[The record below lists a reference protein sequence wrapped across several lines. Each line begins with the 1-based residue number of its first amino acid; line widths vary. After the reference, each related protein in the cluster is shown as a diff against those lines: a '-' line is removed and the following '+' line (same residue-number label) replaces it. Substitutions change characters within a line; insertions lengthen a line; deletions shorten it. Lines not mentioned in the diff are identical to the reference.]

1 MSMMGHRVRPI
12 KGQSF
17 RLNPSV
23 TKPYNADFDG
33 DEMNVIV
40 PQNRLSMLE
49 ISEITC
55 VKEQIISPQSNS
67 PIIGSI
73 MDNVLGSYI
82 LSLDTEFITEDY
94 LYNIILK
101 LPRFNGI
108 LPAPDKIIA
117 TKKYWSGKTIFS
129 MILPKNNITYFRSHK
144 NEDVQIVNGKF
155 VSGNL
160 TKKIVGS
167 SAGGLIHVIN
177 NDIGT
182 NSAADFI
189 NDVQILTNRFLKF
202 RGFSV
207 GFDDIKRNEELQK
220 TNLDTIITAKK
231 KVEKYIKETYS
242 KKTKIS
248 KEDFEQYIFNT
259 LNKARD
265 DIGSNVM
272 KTIDTSNSFY
282 QMIESGAKGNV
293 LNISQILGSV
303 GQQNIQW
310 NKKHGRVPMILNN
323 RTLPYFHQHDSSPD
337 ARGFVEHSYVDGL
350 DVTEFFFHMQAGREG
365 VIDTACKTADVGYLQ
380 RKLIKSL
387 EDIKV
392 CYDMTIRN
400 EGNRVVQFA
409 YGGKNVNTI
418 KQEHQYFHLLMKSKK
433 EFKESYKWTRKQI
446 ESTYKYKIK
455 KQIILDEYLQLKKL
469 RRIFQKKKLYEETNI
484 CEAINIPRIIQ
495 QAMKKYKNNITLK
508 RINPQYI
515 LTKIEELEKIIILNP
530 NKKFPFNELNKYNLQ
545 ITRALLRSNLSTKNI
560 VYKYKLSKKS
570 FNFIV
575 NEIEKKFYRNIID
588 PGTAVGP
595 ISAQS
600 IGEPCTQLSVVYDT
614 KVRVKI
620 NEKYQEPKIGKLIDN
635 YMRKYAN
642 QTIQTHITENGI
654 PSHILPIP
662 KEWNIKVP
670 GLNYQTE
677 NIEYKR
683 VTEFSRHP
691 PNGKL
696 IRIKTKS
703 GKTVTATLSHSF
715 VSKRNG
721 KIMTVRG
728 DSLKVGDVVPII
740 C

>member
-1 MSMMGHRVRPI
+1 MMGHRVRPI
-12 KGQSF
+12 QGKSF

-55 VKEQIISPQSNS
+55 VTEQIISPQSNS

-82 LSLDTEFITEDY
+82 LSLDTEFISENN

-108 LPAPDKIIA
+108 LPKPDKIID

-129 MILPKNNITYFRSHK
+129 MILPKHNINYFKPNK
-144 NEDVQIVNGKF
+144 NENIQIVNGKF
-155 VSGNL
+155 VSGIL

-167 SAGGLIHVIN
+167 SSGGLIHIIN
-177 NDIGT
+177 NDIST
-182 NSAADFI
+182 NSAAEFI
-189 NDVQILTNRFLKF
+189 NDVQLLTNRFLKF

-207 GFDDIKRNEELQK
+207 GFDDIKRNQQLQK
-220 TNLDTIITAKK
+220 TNSQTILAAKK

-310 NKKHGRVPMILNN
+310 NKKQGRVPMILNN

-350 DVTEFFFHMQAGREG
+350 NVTEFFFHMQAGREG

-409 YGGKNVNTI
+409 YGGKNVDCI
-418 KQEHQYFHLLMKSKK
+418 RQENQYFHLLMKTKK
-433 EFKESYKWTRKQI
+433 EFKESYKWTRQQI
-446 ESTYKYKIK
+446 KSTFKYRIK
-455 KQIILDEYLQLKKL
+455 KQIIREEYLQLKKL
-469 RRIFQKKKLYEETNI
+469 RRLFQPL
-484 CEAINIPRIIQ
+484 
-495 QAMKKYKNNITLK
+495 
-508 RINPQYI
+508 
-515 LTKIEELEKIIILNP
+515 
-530 NKKFPFNELNKYNLQ
+530 
-545 ITRALLRSNLSTKNI
+545 
-560 VYKYKLSKKS
+560 
-570 FNFIV
+570 
-575 NEIEKKFYRNIID
+575 
-588 PGTAVGP
+588 
-595 ISAQS
+595 
-600 IGEPCTQLSVVYDT
+600 
-614 KVRVKI
+614 
-620 NEKYQEPKIGKLIDN
+620 
-635 YMRKYAN
+635 
-642 QTIQTHITENGI
+642 
-654 PSHILPIP
+654 
-662 KEWNIKVP
+662 
-670 GLNYQTE
+670 
-677 NIEYKR
+677 
-683 VTEFSRHP
+683 
-691 PNGKL
+691 
-696 IRIKTKS
+696 
-703 GKTVTATLSHSF
+703 
-715 VSKRNG
+715 
-721 KIMTVRG
+721 
-728 DSLKVGDVVPII
+728 
-740 C
+740 